1 MNSLYS
7 LYFIIL
13 ILSFIDIIQSRGVWK
28 RKRRDDDDIITTGNN
43 VDVINEMK
51 KSITTKKMTSKP
63 SSVTKS
69 IDADSV
75 LSTINAYMNQIYEFV
90 ETPEFL
96 DLMTPELIDSMLQQ
110 FQAMSGASPELNQLS
125 EVLNSP
131 QLKDPIMI
139 KATS

>member
-7 LYFIIL
+7 LYVIVL

-51 KSITTKKMTSKP
+51 KSITTKKMTSKS

-75 LSTINAYMNQIYEFV
+75 LSTINAYMNQIYDFV

-110 FQAMSGASPELNQLS
+110 FQAMSGTNPELNQLS